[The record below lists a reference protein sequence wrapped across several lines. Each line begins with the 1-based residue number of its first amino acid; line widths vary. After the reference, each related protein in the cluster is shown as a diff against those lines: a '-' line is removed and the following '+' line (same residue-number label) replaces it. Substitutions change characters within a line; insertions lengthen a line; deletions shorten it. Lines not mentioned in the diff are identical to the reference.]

1 MNEWC
6 SSSLSLKFSWASCSG
21 AKWIR
26 QDTSDSRWKKTNPSL
41 RAFCY
46 ICLFH
51 NQNRDAYNDETMP
64 FAVSFA
70 DFSHQNCRFLLVL
83 WITVRVVSDVMN
95 IWSDTVSKWHILT
108 TVHTWFC
115 ISYNLSEFNQIWIE
129 LEHCLKNHS
138 RSLRFCSCPDEKKK
152 KGATLSGK
160 RKIEV
165 SLQSLWQSRKCWTV
179 YACGIHQNLTK
190 CGLHCLFSPHLLSQ
204 QSLECV
210 VFLSEDRKSLSA
222 SVFQFVCCCCQCL
235 WKQPPRCCHEWSTW
249 KCVSCSQGLLMTN
262 LEDRQAQHFPSQ
274 WAVEDVP
281 QS

>member
-70 DFSHQNCRFLLVL
+70 DFPHQNCRFLLVL

-108 TVHTWFC
+108 VHTSFC

-152 KGATLSGK
+152 NSATLSGK

-165 SLQSLWQSRKCWTV
+165 SLV
-179 YACGIHQNLTK
+179 AVTK
-190 CGLHCLFSPHLLSQ
+190 SKVLDRVCMWHTSKFDKVRSTLPFFPPSSFSA
-204 QSLECV
+204 V
-210 VFLSEDRKSLSA
+210 TRMRRI
-222 SVFQFVCCCCQCL
+222 SV
-235 WKQPPRCCHEWSTW
+235 R
-249 KCVSCSQGLLMTN
+249 G
-262 LEDRQAQHFPSQ
+262 
-274 WAVEDVP
+274 
-281 QS
+281 

>member
-1 MNEWC
+1 MFFHHILFHLPSITPKYTSINKLPGESLVGESHYMFSECRMNEWC

-70 DFSHQNCRFLLVL
+70 DFPHQNCRFLLVL

-129 LEHCLKNHS
+129 LKHCLKNHS
-138 RSLRFCSCPDEKKK
+138 RSLRFCSCTGEKKK
-152 KGATLSGK
+152 TVPHSQ
-160 RKIEV
+160 V
-165 SLQSLWQSRKCWTV
+165 SEK
-179 YACGIHQNLTK
+179 
-190 CGLHCLFSPHLLSQ
+190 
-204 QSLECV
+204 
-210 VFLSEDRKSLSA
+210 
-222 SVFQFVCCCCQCL
+222 
-235 WKQPPRCCHEWSTW
+235 
-249 KCVSCSQGLLMTN
+249 
-262 LEDRQAQHFPSQ
+262 
-274 WAVEDVP
+274 
-281 QS
+281 